1 MKRIILL
8 LVLAVP
14 AIAPAS
20 PVEVVS
26 PESVGLSGAQ
36 LERLK
41 ERLQKELDNEVTGGI
56 QVLIA
61 RRGRVVMHENLGHAN
76 VEEDKP
82 ITDETLFRI
91 YSMTKPVVGTAMM
104 MLYEEGVFSMD
115 DPLSMHIPEFEDLQV
130 FTGIDDAGNM
140 IL

>member
-104 MLYEEGVFSMD
+104 MLYVGRFFDGRSVVHAY
-115 DPLSMHIPEFEDLQV
+115 P
-130 FTGIDDAGNM
+130 GIRGPAGFHRDR
-140 IL
+140 